1 MRGIKGLSIEGGGY
15 EWGWGGVQAWGQE
28 GGLEGVW
35 VSCPDASRKH
45 REERADM
52 LWIGCK
58 VQGIQHFCH
67 RALAAL
73 LKAFSLPAGKSAGE
87 KG

>member
-1 MRGIKGLSIEGGGY
+1 M
-15 EWGWGGVQAWGQE
+15 
-28 GGLEGVW
+28 
-35 VSCPDASRKH
+35 SCPGASRKR
-45 REERADM
+45 REEQADM

-73 LKAFSLPAGKSAGE
+73 LRLSLSLLVKVQE
-87 KG
+87 KRVK